1 MATPTLQGSPS
12 YDMIGICRSG
22 EQSREKS
29 TLLFGLLQSMENG
42 NFQRPEKIRQFIIL
56 AFIIELT
63 FGPVICMSPPT
74 PETITS

>member
-29 TLLFGLLQSMENG
+29 ALLFN
-42 NFQRPEKIRQFIIL
+42 
-56 AFIIELT
+56 T
-63 FGPVICMSPPT
+63 MSLVCYQVW
-74 PETITS
+74 